1 MQAQRINEMDIR
13 KIIDLE
19 YYKFRHYK
27 PFLVILG
34 LFVFCFLLSGL
45 SIKSLLD
52 WFMDQ
57 QKNDDVLKYF
67 VKTGLPLF
75 DFVDIWQNLGWPAT
89 IFKWI
94 PAFMIIISITLEYSQ
109 KTIKQNIIDGLSK
122 KEFLLSKLALV
133 VFISIGSA
141 LLLFLLGLFLGLLY
155 SPVKEFS
162 YIVQNLEFVAAYGL
176 EVFVFLCMAMFAAF
190 LFQKSGVTIILFLLY
205 TACIEP
211 ILTAILHY
219 KYEWEVWYFPVEA
232 INRIIRVPFQKYA
245 LAHVYDQI
253 LIQDVLVS
261 AGWGLIFILLSYW
274 LLKRRDL

>member
-1 MQAQRINEMDIR
+1 MNIR
-13 KIIDLE
+13 KIIELE

-27 PFLVILG
+27 PFLVILA

-52 WFMDQ
+52 WFLEKQAD
-57 QKNDDVLKYF
+57 DDVLKHF
-67 VKTGLPLF
+67 VKSGLPIF
-75 DFVDIWQNLGWPAT
+75 DFVDIWQNLGWLAT

-94 PAFMIIISITLEYSQ
+94 PAFMIIISVTLEYSQ

-122 KEFLLSKLALV
+122 MEFLLSKLSLV
-133 VFISIGSA
+133 VVMSFGSA
-141 LLLFLLGLFLGLLY
+141 VLLFLLGLFLGLLY

-162 YIVQNLEFVAAYGL
+162 YIVQNLEFVAAYEL

-205 TACIEP
+205 AACIEP
-211 ILTAILHY
+211 ILTAILQFQY
-219 KYEWEVWYFPVEA
+219 KWELWYFPVEA
-232 INRIIRVPFQKYA
+232 INRITRVPFQKYA
-245 LAHVYDQI
+245 LAYVHDHV

-261 AGWGLIFILLSYW
+261 AGWGVIFILLSYW

>member
-1 MQAQRINEMDIR
+1 MNIR
-13 KIIDLE
+13 KIVELE

-52 WFMDQ
+52 WFLDK
-57 QKNDDVLKYF
+57 QKDDDLLKHF
-67 VKTGLPLF
+67 LSSGLPIF
-75 DFVDIWQNLGWPAT
+75 DFTDIWQNLGWLAT
-89 IFKWI
+89 IFKYI
-94 PAFMIIISITLEYSQ
+94 PAFLIIISVTLEYSQ

-122 KEFLLSKLALV
+122 KEFLLSKLSLV
-133 VFISIGSA
+133 LVISIGSA

-155 SPVKEFS
+155 SPVKDISSVF
-162 YIVQNLEFVAAYGL
+162 QNSAFVAAYGL

-190 LFQKSGVTIILFLLY
+190 LFQRSGVTIILFLLY

-211 ILTAILHY
+211 ILTAILQYRY
-219 KYEWEVWYFPVEA
+219 KWQVWFFPVEA

-245 LAHVYDQI
+245 LLFVYDKV
-253 LIQDVLVS
+253 LLQDVVVS
-261 AGWGLIFILLSYW
+261 ALWGLIFIILSYW

>member
-1 MQAQRINEMDIR
+1 MNNR
-13 KIIDLE
+13 KIIELE

-52 WFMDQ
+52 WFVEQ
-57 QKNDDVLKYF
+57 QKDDDVLKHF
-67 VKTGLPLF
+67 LKSGLPIF
-75 DFVDIWQNLGWPAT
+75 DFVDIWQNLAWLAT

-94 PAFMIIISITLEYSQ
+94 PAFMIIISVTLEYSQ

-122 KEFLLSKLALV
+122 KEFLLSKLSLV
-133 VFISIGSA
+133 TFISIGSA
-141 LLLFLLGLFLGLLY
+141 VLLFLLGLFLGLLY
-155 SPVKEFS
+155 SPVKDFS
-162 YIVQNLEFVAAYGL
+162 SIVQNLEFVAAYGL

-205 TACIEP
+205 TACMEP
-211 ILTAILHY
+211 IVTAILHFR
-219 KYEWEVWYFPVEA
+219 YEWEVWYFPVEA

-245 LAHVYDQI
+245 LSYVHDQI
-253 LIQDVLVS
+253 LLQDVLVS
-261 AGWGLIFILLSYW
+261 AAWGGIFILLSYW
-274 LLKRRDL
+274 LLKKRDL